1 MARTQYLLCL
11 DAACRVFPVR
21 QIATAD
27 EDATPDAHAWDPA
40 GLWDIGPE
48 RCLAG
53 LIAAGCLSRDAQL
66 GPWQRA
72 RQGEVIGYWTVE
84 VPAYAASRD
93 DAS

>member
-1 MARTQYLLCL
+1 MARAHYLLCL

-27 EDATPDAHAWDPA
+27 EDGAPDAHAWDPA

-48 RCLAG
+48 RCLAR
-53 LIAAGCLSRDAQL
+53 LIAADCIPRDAQL